1 MHKTVGLV
9 GVGKM
14 GSALLE
20 RLISAGAN
28 VRAFDIKDS
37 AMQAARER
45 GAETV
50 ASSAEAARG
59 AKIVHVFV
67 HNDQEV
73 FDATLSDNGVL
84 AGAEK
89 GATVIVHSTVLPGTT
104 RRVAEEATSRG
115 VRVIDA

>member
-1 MHKTVGLV
+1 MDYRVGLI
-9 GVGKM
+9 GVGNM

-20 RLISAGAN
+20 RLVAAGAK
-28 VRAFDIKDS
+28 VRAFDIKES

-59 AKIVHVFV
+59 AKIIHVFV

-73 FDATLSDNGVL
+73 FDATLADKGVL
-84 AGAEK
+84 AGAER
-89 GATVIVHSTVLPGTT
+89 GATVIVHSTVLPATT
-104 RRVAEEATSRG
+104 RRVAEEATPRG
-115 VRVIDA
+115 CV